1 MDVLVFASR
10 KGGSGKSTLTAHL
23 AAHANKPSRRCLL
36 IDSDTQ
42 GSLSLWHRLRGSDEP
57 HLRNGAAGVADA
69 VAAAKRDGYDFA
81 FIDTPPDMS
90 DVVKEAIRAATLV
103 VTPTRLA

>member
-1 MDVLVFASR
+1 MRGSR
-10 KGGSGKSTLTAHL
+10 PLPATA
-23 AAHANKPSRRCLL
+23 A
-36 IDSDTQ
+36 IDNET
-42 GSLSLWHRLRGSDEP
+42 LWHRLRGSDEP
-57 HLRNGAAGVADA
+57 HLRNGAKGVTDA

-103 VTPTRLA
+103 IIPTRLAVFDLAAIKETIDLSRSLRK